1 MVLRIVEPRDVSQL
15 ARLVD
20 LVLPETVVVE
30 YLVPCFYASASAF
43 FALCL
48 PSHAQLLLALALSFS
63 LSLTRSLSVMA
74 KEPPSRA
81 DAYAGGALSDT
92 PNFATQPRLLMHWC
106 CLGRRDPSIM
116 SCLAGLRS
124 SCIVS

>member
-30 YLVPCFYASASAF
+30 YLVPGFYASASAF

-63 LSLTRSLSVMA
+63 LSL
-74 KEPPSRA
+74 SRA
-81 DAYAGGALSDT
+81 
-92 PNFATQPRLLMHWC
+92 R
-106 CLGRRDPSIM
+106 CL
-116 SCLAGLRS
+116 
-124 SCIVS
+124 